1 MHDDSITVPEET
13 EAGFGKS
20 FVRVL
25 ATHLALFL
33 AIWLVGKF
41 YFKRP
46 APEPIVW
53 LDGGGEIGS
62 AAAPEPAAA
71 IPAPP
76 PPEPE
81 EKLPPIPAEELVP
94 PKETSEIPIELKP
107 KPTPTPPPKPKPTPT
122 PRPKPT
128 PAATPRPKPAT
139 PAPKPVSKA
148 TPTAKKKPAATPT
161 AVVAKLAT
169 PSPGA
174 KPSTAKITDS
184 AGSAAGSGTAKT
196 TAPSGS
202 GDATNAGKKGGPG
215 APGGSEAVMEGY
227 FRKVE
232 ALFDREWKQP
242 LTVVSSGRDVEAHV
256 RLRASADG
264 TVQSLTLLKPT
275 GNHEVD
281 ESIEAALRR
290 VQKVDS
296 PPAVLLKNGALDE
309 TIIFVLKL

>member
-1 MHDDSITVPEET
+1 MHDDSLMLHEET
-13 EAGFGKS
+13 EVGFGKS
-20 FVRVL
+20 FIRVL
-25 ATHLALFL
+25 AAHLALFL
-33 AIWLVGKF
+33 VIWLAGKF
-41 YFKRP
+41 YFKPP
-46 APEPIVW
+46 AAEPIVW
-53 LDGGGEIGS
+53 LDGGGELGS
-62 AAAPEPAAA
+62 AAAPAAAA

-81 EKLPPIPAEELVP
+81 EKLPPVPAEELVP
-94 PKETSEIPIELKP
+94 PKETTELPIAV
-107 KPTPTPPPKPKPTPT
+107 KPTPTPTPKPKPKPTPT
-122 PRPKPT
+122 PTPRPKPI
-128 PAATPRPKPAT
+128 AVATPRPKPT
-139 PAPKPVSKA
+139 THAPKPVAKT
-148 TPTAKKKPAATPT
+148 TPAPKKKPAATP

-169 PSPGA
+169 PR
-174 KPSTAKITDS
+174 PSANPTTPKITDH
-184 AGSAAGSGTAKT
+184 AASSTASGTGKS

-202 GDATNAGKKGGPG
+202 GDASNAGKKGGPG
-215 APGGSEAVMEGY
+215 APGGSEAVLMNY

-242 LTVVSSGRDVEAHV
+242 LTVVSTGRDVEAHV

-290 VQKVDS
+290 VHKVDS